1 VAEST
6 YANYSVSQNFLSDLG
21 ATCHSGAGTSACFI
35 VQPSSIIFNS
45 ALFLLGLLS
54 IASAYLIY
62 RALGRRLF
70 PTLFG
75 LFGVGTLLAGVF
87 PETFIMVH
95 ELASLL
101 AFVCGGIAVLS
112 SVSLGLEMPKFFRYV
127 SVLLGVLALA
137 ALIPVVFS
145 GPFMRLNNDFG
156 IGPGGTERIVAYP
169 IVTAEV
175 HHSLPDGH
183 HSQPG
188 LESNAFKAFS
198 IALGFSFSISIFIFL
213 SSSGGI

>member
-1 VAEST
+1 LEIPDLSQKRYLNIAGALMLVAAIQWILGIIVAEST

-21 ATCHSGAGTSACFI
+21 ATCHSGAGTSPCFI

-45 ALFLLGLLS
+45 TLFLLGLLS

-87 PETFIMVH
+87 TETFIIVH
-95 ELASLL
+95 ELAALL
-101 AFVCGGIAVLS
+101 AFVSGGIAVLS

-145 GPFMRLNNDFG
+145 GPFIRLNNDFG
-156 IGPGGTERIVAYP
+156 IGPGGMERLVAYP
-169 IVTAEV
+169 IV
-175 HHSLPDGH
+175 LWD
-183 HSQPG
+183 
-188 LESNAFKAFS
+188 LAFGAY
-198 IALGFSFSISIFIFL
+198 LMRPHR
-213 SSSGGI
+213 

>member
-1 VAEST
+1 MEIPDVSQKRYLNIAGALALVAAIQWILGIIVAEST

-21 ATCHSGAGTSACFI
+21 ATCHSGAGTSSCFI
-35 VQPSSIIFNS
+35 VQPSSMIFNS

-87 PETFIMVH
+87 PETFIIVH
-95 ELASLL
+95 ELAALL

-112 SVSLGLEMPKFFRYV
+112 SVNLGLEMPKFFRYV

-156 IGPGGTERIVAYP
+156 IGPGGMERMVAYP
-169 IVTAEV
+169 IVLWDLAFGAYLMRP
-175 HHSLPDGH
+175 HH
-183 HSQPG
+183 
-188 LESNAFKAFS
+188 
-198 IALGFSFSISIFIFL
+198 
-213 SSSGGI
+213 

>member
-1 VAEST
+1 MEIPDVSQKRYLDIAGALALVAAIQWILGIIVAEST

-62 RALGRRLF
+62 RTLGRRLF

-87 PETFIMVH
+87 SETFIIVH
-95 ELASLL
+95 ELAALL
-101 AFVCGGIAVLS
+101 AFVCGGIAVIC
-112 SVSLGLEMPKFFRYV
+112 SVNLGLEMTRFFRYV

-156 IGPGGTERIVAYP
+156 IGLGGMERMVAYP
-169 IVTAEV
+169 IV
-175 HHSLPDGH
+175 LWD
-183 HSQPG
+183 
-188 LESNAFKAFS
+188 LAFGAY
-198 IALGFSFSISIFIFL
+198 LMRPRR
-213 SSSGGI
+213 

>member
-1 VAEST
+1 MEIPDVSQKRYLNIAGALALVAAIQWILGIIVAEST

-21 ATCHSGAGTSACFI
+21 ATCHSGAGTSPCFI

-87 PETFIMVH
+87 PETFIIVH

-112 SVSLGLEMPKFFRYV
+112 SVNLGLEMPKFFRYV

-156 IGPGGTERIVAYP
+156 IGPGGMERMVAYP
-169 IVTAEV
+169 IVLWDLTFGAYLMRP
-175 HHSLPDGH
+175 HR
-183 HSQPG
+183 
-188 LESNAFKAFS
+188 
-198 IALGFSFSISIFIFL
+198 
-213 SSSGGI
+213 

>member
-1 VAEST
+1 LEIPDVSQKRYLNIAGALAVVAAIQWILGIIVAEST

-21 ATCHSGAGTSACFI
+21 ATCHSGAGTSPCFI
-35 VQPSSIIFNS
+35 VQPSSTIFNS

-87 PETFIMVH
+87 PETFIIVH
-95 ELASLL
+95 ELAALL
-101 AFVCGGIAVLS
+101 AFVCGGIAVQS
-112 SVSLGLEMPKFFRYV
+112 SVNLGLEMPKFFRYV

-156 IGPGGTERIVAYP
+156 IGPGGMERMVAYP
-169 IVTAEV
+169 IVLWDLAFGAYLMRP
-175 HHSLPDGH
+175 HH
-183 HSQPG
+183 
-188 LESNAFKAFS
+188 
-198 IALGFSFSISIFIFL
+198 
-213 SSSGGI
+213 

>member
-1 VAEST
+1 LEIPDVSQKRYLNIAGALALVAAIQWILGIIVAEST

-21 ATCHSGAGTSACFI
+21 ATCHSGAGTSPCFI

-87 PETFIMVH
+87 PETFIIVH

-112 SVSLGLEMPKFFRYV
+112 SVNLGLEMPKFFRYV

-156 IGPGGTERIVAYP
+156 IGPGGMERMVAYP
-169 IVTAEV
+169 IVLWDLTFGAYLMRP
-175 HHSLPDGH
+175 HR
-183 HSQPG
+183 
-188 LESNAFKAFS
+188 
-198 IALGFSFSISIFIFL
+198 
-213 SSSGGI
+213 

>member
-1 VAEST
+1 LEIPDVSQKRYLNIAGALALVAAIQWILGIIVAEST

-21 ATCHSGAGTSACFI
+21 ATCHSGAGTSPCFI

-54 IASAYLIY
+54 IAGAYLIY

-87 PETFIMVH
+87 PETYIMVH
-95 ELASLL
+95 ELAALL
-101 AFVCGGIAVLS
+101 AFVSGGIAILC
-112 SVSLGLEMPKFFRYV
+112 SVNLGLEMPRFFRYV

-137 ALIPVVFS
+137 ALIPVVLS
-145 GPFMRLNNDFG
+145 GPFLQLNNDFG
-156 IGPGGTERIVAYP
+156 IGLGGMERMVAYP
-169 IVTAEV
+169 IVLWDLAFGAYLMRP
-175 HHSLPDGH
+175 HS
-183 HSQPG
+183 
-188 LESNAFKAFS
+188 
-198 IALGFSFSISIFIFL
+198 
-213 SSSGGI
+213 

>member
-1 VAEST
+1 MEIPDVSQKRYLDIAGALALVAAIQWILGIIVAEST

-21 ATCHSGAGTSACFI
+21 ATCHSGAGTSPCFI

-54 IASAYLIY
+54 IASAYMIY
-62 RALGRRLF
+62 RALGRRVF

-87 PETFIMVH
+87 SETFIIVH
-95 ELASLL
+95 ELAALL
-101 AFVCGGIAVLS
+101 AFVCGGIAVLC
-112 SVSLGLEMPKFFRYV
+112 SVNLGLEMPRFFRYV

-145 GPFMRLNNDFG
+145 DPFMRLNNDFG
-156 IGPGGTERIVAYP
+156 IGLGGMERMVAYP
-169 IVTAEV
+169 IVLWDLTFGAYLMRP
-175 HHSLPDGH
+175 HR
-183 HSQPG
+183 
-188 LESNAFKAFS
+188 
-198 IALGFSFSISIFIFL
+198 
-213 SSSGGI
+213 